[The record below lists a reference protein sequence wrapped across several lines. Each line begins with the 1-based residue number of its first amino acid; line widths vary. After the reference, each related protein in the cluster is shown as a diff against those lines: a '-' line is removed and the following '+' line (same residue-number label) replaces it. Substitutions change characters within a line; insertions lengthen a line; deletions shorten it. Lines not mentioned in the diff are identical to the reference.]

1 MSTTLLPGEL
11 RYRVRRLPRQLRQ
24 YLVGG
29 RAFRRRRRPGGA
41 VEPITTVRINMTN
54 SHRILVAEVP
64 VKDGKA
70 MVDGDFAIDGV
81 RGSILNA
88 D

>member
-1 MSTTLLPGEL
+1 
-11 RYRVRRLPRQLRQ
+11 
-24 YLVGG
+24 
-29 RAFRRRRRPGGA
+29 